1 MTGRS
6 VSAVT
11 AYTAHR
17 EWASRP
23 PDERYASVHALF
35 EAARAR
41 RRRLEE
47 RTIESGDFRT
57 EAVDDDLA
65 LCESSGRTAA
75 LTHWSFGQLATIAGA
90 PPNYL
95 RSLPASIAS
104 SAINYGLSR
113 IERAQHQL
121 FFPDAAPWT
130 VHAITSPR
138 YARVHH
144 DELASRVLDVMA
156 QHPHR

>member
-1 MTGRS
+1 PVAIDRPSVSSRPDYSCPSPQVIGSRSPLTALRAIERSLTMTGIS
-6 VSAVT
+6 VSAIT
-11 AYTAHR
+11 ATTAHR

-23 PDERYASVHALF
+23 PDERFASVHALY

-41 RRRLEE
+41 RQRLEE
-47 RTIESGDFRT
+47 RTIETGEFRT

-65 LCESSGRTAA
+65 FRESSGRTAS
-75 LTHWSFGQLATIAGA
+75 LTHWSFGQLATIAGG

-113 IERAQHQL
+113 TERG
-121 FFPDAAPWT
+121 P
-130 VHAITSPR
+130 
-138 YARVHH
+138 
-144 DELASRVLDVMA
+144 
-156 QHPHR
+156 